1 MKKLTLICST
11 VLLGFGLAGC
21 GNQDKH
27 SDTHSK
33 AKTEKVKKNSKSKKS
48 SSSSSSSSMS
58 SSSSIASSTVATS
71 SSQTVTTQSSSVQQQ
86 SNSNQQD
93 AQGEPQTL
101 TEFVNK
107 YGMSPAAYKMQYEGM
122 SELEALQSTP
132 DNMKTSGEIQLQHQ
146 LEQQER

>member
-1 MKKLTLICST
+1 MKKFLLICST
-11 VLLGFGLAGC
+11 VLLGFGLTGC

-33 AKTEKVKKNSKSKKS
+33 AKTEKVKKSNSSTKKS
-48 SSSSSSSSMS
+48 SSSKPSSSSV
-58 SSSSIASSTVATS
+58 ASV
-71 SSQTVTTQSSSVQQQ
+71 VSSSVATANSLQSVATPSSGIQQQ
-86 SNSNQQD
+86 PTDNQQN

-107 YGMSPAAYKMQYEGM
+107 YGMSPAAYKMQHEGM

-146 LEQQER
+146 LEQQGQ